1 MKCQKEQVC
10 DQLFADE
17 GEVKKRDGYR
27 VTEII
32 FHGKYMQYLFVGW
45 GKL

>member
-1 MKCQKEQVC
+1 MKFQKEQVC
-10 DQLFADE
+10 AQPCGQ